1 MHPES
6 SDTSPMVDTDSY
18 KGGEGYTSEDSETS
32 GWLRNGRKIP
42 YLNSRLNQY
51 NKRKQTDPKVDRP
64 SNKRSNKTTGHKGI
78 SEPGNQQRDN
88 QGAEREPSFEEILAK
103 LGKAIDQRLGA
114 N

>member
-1 MHPES
+1 MRTES

-18 KGGEGYTSEDSETS
+18 GGGKGSTSEDSETS
-32 GWLRNGRKIP
+32 DSIIKGRKCA

-51 NKRKQTDPKVDRP
+51 NNRKQADPMVDRP
-64 SNKRSNKTTGHKGI
+64 SNKRSNKTTGQKGK